1 MPRSATRD
9 AAAPPGGE
17 VLRRLVIVESPSKA
31 RSIAKYLGPG
41 WVVESSVGHIRD
53 LPRNASEVP
62 AAHKGKPWAR
72 LGVDV
77 ENGFEAHYVVSP
89 DKRAQVTKLKA
100 LLKDADEL
108 YLATDKDREGEAIA
122 WHLLET
128 LKPRVPV
135 RRMVFTEVTADAI
148 RAAAASPRELDTR
161 LVEAQETR
169 RILDR
174 LYGYEVS
181 PVLWRKVSSGLSAGR
196 VQSVATRVLVERERE
211 RMRFRSAEHWD
222 VGATLS
228 TGPDA
233 EQVGTF
239 GASLV
244 AVDGRRVATGRD
256 FEDTTGE
263 LREGARDVVVLD
275 GPRATSLAEGLA
287 RMAAQVVRVE
297 EKPYTRRPY
306 APFMTSTLQ
315 QEGGRKL
322 SWSSARTMQVAQRLY
337 ERGFITYMRT
347 DSPALSATAV
357 AAARAQASQLYG
369 PGSVPSSPR
378 HHGSASKNAQE
389 AHEAIRPAGDTF
401 RTPGQV
407 AGELGLDERRLY
419 ELVWQRT
426 VASQMVDARGE
437 SVSVRLAATT
447 SDGEALELAA
457 SGRTITE
464 PGFLRAYVEGADD
477 ADSRARDDA
486 ESRLPRLAQGQVLA
500 VDDAE
505 PREHR
510 TTPPA
515 RYTEAS
521 LVKWL
526 DEKKIGRPSTYA
538 SIIRTVLDRGYATKR
553 GQSLVP
559 TWTAFAVVGLM
570 EQHFARLVDYDFT
583 ASVEDD
589 LDAIATGSQEQLQWL
604 TRFYFGAEQA
614 GGHANSGGLASQGG
628 LKKVVADNLGDID
641 ARGVNSVPLGVD
653 DAGRAVVVRSGRYG
667 PYVERTPL
675 DTEAGGAAGDGGD
688 AAPERAS
695 VPEELAPDELT
706 VARAVE
712 LLEAPR
718 SDRVLGTHPDTG
730 DPVELRA
737 GRFGPYVTTVP
748 AEGSGAS
755 PRRAS
760 LFRDMD
766 PAEVGLDTAV
776 RLLSLPRVLGTDAE
790 GVEVT
795 AQNGR
800 YGPYVRRGTD
810 SRSLGGEAELFTVT
824 LADALALLAQPK
836 QRGRGAAKPPLKELG
851 TDPETQTPIV
861 LKDGRFGPYVTDGTS
876 NASLRT
882 GDTVESLT
890 HDRAIELLAE
900 RRLKAP
906 PKKPAAK
913 KPPAKKPAAKK
924 PAAKKSAAA
933 KPAAKKTATATRKPA
948 ARTTPAARTPASS
961 PAGEESATPPVADA
975 R

>member
-1 MPRSATRD
+1 M
-9 AAAPPGGE
+9 
-17 VLRRLVIVESPSKA
+17 
-31 RSIAKYLGPG
+31 
-41 WVVESSVGHIRD
+41 
-53 LPRNASEVP
+53 
-62 AAHKGKPWAR
+62 
-72 LGVDV
+72 
-77 ENGFEAHYVVSP
+77 
-89 DKRAQVTKLKA
+89 
-100 LLKDADEL
+100 
-108 YLATDKDREGEAIA
+108 
-122 WHLLET
+122 
-128 LKPRVPV
+128 
-135 RRMVFTEVTADAI
+135 
-148 RAAAASPRELDTR
+148 
-161 LVEAQETR
+161 
-169 RILDR
+169 
-174 LYGYEVS
+174 
-181 PVLWRKVSSGLSAGR
+181 
-196 VQSVATRVLVERERE
+196 
-211 RMRFRSAEHWD
+211 
-222 VGATLS
+222 
-228 TGPDA
+228 
-233 EQVGTF
+233 
-239 GASLV
+239 
-244 AVDGRRVATGRD
+244 
-256 FEDTTGE
+256 
-263 LREGARDVVVLD
+263 
-275 GPRATSLAEGLA
+275 
-287 RMAAQVVRVE
+287 
-297 EKPYTRRPY
+297 
-306 APFMTSTLQ
+306 
-315 QEGGRKL
+315 
-322 SWSSARTMQVAQRLY
+322 AQRLY

-347 DSPALSATAV
+347 DSPALSTTAV

-447 SDGEALELAA
+447 SDGEQLELAA

-538 SIIRTVLDRGYATKR
+538 SIIKTVLDRGYATKR

-589 LDAIATGSQEQLQWL
+589 LDAIAAGSQEQLQWL

-675 DTEAGGAAGDGGD
+675 TTEAGGTAGDGGD
-688 AAPERAS
+688 PAPERAS
-695 VPEELAPDELT
+695 VPEDLAPDELT

-730 DPVELRA
+730 EPVELRA

-748 AEGSGAS
+748 AEGSGTP

-766 PAEVGLDTAV
+766 PAEVGLETAV
-776 RLLSLPRVLGTDAE
+776 QLLSLPRVLGGDAD

-810 SRSLGGEAELFTVT
+810 SRSLGTEAELFTVT
-824 LADALALLAQPK
+824 LADALALLAQPQAAGPGCGQAAAEGAGDRPGDADADRAEGRPVRAVRHRRDV
-836 QRGRGAAKPPLKELG
+836 QREPAHRRHRRGAHPRAGRGAPGREAAEGPAEEG
-851 TDPETQTPIV
+851 TREEGTREEAGREEAGREEAGREEVRDRDEEACRQDEACREA
-861 LKDGRFGPYVTDGTS
+861 DGVEPGRGGVHGPTRRRRAVTDVSRRPLHGPSGARRPRAGPLSAGWTPRPGT
-876 NASLRT
+876 
-882 GDTVESLT
+882 
-890 HDRAIELLAE
+890 
-900 RRLKAP
+900 P
-906 PKKPAAK
+906 PGT
-913 KPPAKKPAAKK
+913 PP
-924 PAAKKSAAA
+924 
-933 KPAAKKTATATRKPA
+933 R
-948 ARTTPAARTPASS
+948 S
-961 PAGEESATPPVADA
+961 PATPPTTAA
-975 R
+975 ACCRSRRGR